1 MKSSLQ
7 RCAVVAAV
15 AATLALVGPLAATGE
30 PDARCRTA
38 TDLLTRNDALAMTR
52 ARLAAG
58 EALTVVTIGSSST
71 QGHGAS
77 SADRAYPAQLAAL
90 LAGQHADARIEVL
103 NLGVGGE
110 VATQM
115 LQRFGR
121 DVLAHHPQLV
131 LWQTG
136 ANDAIRGVDLD
147 EFSAAL
153 ERGVALLRERG
164 IDVILIP
171 PQYAPR
177 VVAAA
182 GSEAY
187 LERMHAIGARHGVP
201 IFRRYAIMREV
212 AVGKPDALA
221 SMLTADGLHLN
232 DLGYRCL
239 AVQLAASIDGRT
251 IMPNQE
257 MRAAR

>member
-1 MKSSLQ
+1 MS
-7 RCAVVAAV
+7 
-15 AATLALVGPLAATGE
+15 ALPAPL
-30 PDARCRTA
+30 PDADGREPF
-38 TDLLTRNDALAMTR
+38 L
-52 ARLAAG
+52 RL
-58 EALTVVTIGSSST
+58 
-71 QGHGAS
+71 QGVAKHFGDMA
-77 SADRAYPAQLAAL
+77 
-90 LAGQHADARIEVL
+90 VL
-103 NLGVGGE
+103 
-110 VATQM
+110 
-115 LQRFGR
+115 
-121 DVLAHHPQLV
+121 
-131 LWQTG
+131 
-136 ANDAIRGVDLD
+136 RGVDLD

-239 AVQLAASIDGRT
+239 EPTHRDSGLHRHVCST
-251 IMPNQE
+251 
-257 MRAAR
+257 ARLPARVRRR